1 MKTFKHIAFSTL
13 AITSVA
19 VLCSASIYI
28 SKQEQLEQAIEQSP
42 QIIAKE
48 LPKNNNNAFKAGEI
62 LTYKLHYGFID
73 AGVAVLEVKPNT
85 IDVSGR
91 QVFHI
96 VANGYSRGTFDWF
109 FKVRDRY
116 ETFIDKDAMLPWM
129 FVRRVNEGGYI
140 INQDYTFNH
149 YTNKVDVGA
158 GEKVTVP
165 EGTQDMISAFYAARN
180 LDLSKAKEG
189 DVFTINS
196 IVDKEIWP
204 LKIRYVGKDEIKTE
218 IGKFRCLKFRPIV
231 QKGRIFKQEDDL
243 NVWISD
249 DENRVPLRAQ
259 AKLLVG
265 SIKLDITNA
274 QNLANKSA
282 IVQ

>member
-1 MKTFKHIAFSTL
+1 MKSLKYIALSTT
-13 AITSVA
+13 AFVA
-19 VLCSASIYI
+19 LSSAGIYV
-28 SKQEQLEQAIEQSP
+28 SKQQQLEQIIEQSSNVT
-42 QIIAKE
+42 KE
-48 LPKNNNNAFKAGEI
+48 LPTKANNAFKAGEI
-62 LTYKLHYGFID
+62 LSYKLHYGIID
-73 AGVAVLEVKPNT
+73 AGVAILEVKPEV

-91 QVFHI
+91 QVFH
-96 VANGYSRGTFDWF
+96 VVGNGYSRGTFDWF

-116 ETFIDKDAMLPWM
+116 ETYIDKDALLPWM
-129 FVRRVNEGGYI
+129 FVRRVNEGGII

-158 GEKVTVP
+158 GEKVDIP
-165 EGTQDMISAFYAARN
+165 EGTQDMISAFYSARN

-218 IGKFRCLKFRPIV
+218 IGKFKCLKFRPIV
-231 QKGRIFKQEDDL
+231 QKGRIFKREDDL

-249 DENRVPLRAQ
+249 DENHVPLRAQ

-265 SIKLDITNA
+265 SIKLDITSVK
-274 QNLANKSA
+274 NLANTTA
-282 IVQ
+282 QIQ